1 MQSRRRRNSPTTV
14 ALKWIGTST
23 EIAGAVLLAVN
34 IPESAWG
41 FVLFLI
47 SSSCWAMAGYFM
59 GESSLVL
66 LHLVFVGANVLGIY
80 RWLL

>member
-1 MQSRRRRNSPTTV
+1 MQHRHHRNSPAKV
-14 ALKWIGTST
+14 VLKWIGTSSG
-23 EIAGAVLLAVN
+23 IAGAVLLAVN

-47 SSSCWAMAGYFM
+47 SSSCWAVAGYFM
-59 GESSLVL
+59 AESSLVL
-66 LHLVFVGANVLGIY
+66 LHLVFVGVNVLGIY